1 VSLQLAESM
10 TPASI
15 HGLDEG
21 QVAARVANGDT
32 NEVKTT
38 TSRPVLE
45 ILRAN
50 LFTRFNALLGGLLVV
65 MLIVGPLQDALFGLV
80 LLANLVIGISQELR
94 AKVTLD
100 RLAVVY
106 SPRARVI
113 RSGKRQSVPV
123 AQLVKDDCIEA
134 SRGDQVAVDALLL
147 TSDGLEVDE
156 SLLTGES
163 QPISKQPGDNVL
175 SGSIVT
181 AGNGVYRATAIGMRA
196 YAQQLAQKARRFT
209 QVRSELR
216 DGINRILRVIT
227 WIIPPAALLLI
238 VSQLRAHDDIVDA
251 IRGAVAGTVTL
262 VPEGMVLLTSL
273 AMAVAVMRLARRR
286 ALVQELP
293 AVEGLAR
300 VDVVCLD
307 KTGTLTVGTMSLQS
321 VKLVNPAVAEPEVAG
336 AMATLS
342 TLGDDRNPS
351 LRAIRTAYAD
361 PAWTLRGQVPFSS
374 ARKWSAISTHD
385 HGTWCLGAPEVLGER
400 HPAIQADAERAAT
413 AGFRVLMLAR
423 SMAPLAGD
431 RLPASLEPAAL
442 ILLAE
447 QIRPDAAQ
455 TLEYFAKQGIAIKVI
470 SGDHPATV
478 AAIATRVSLSSEEPA
493 VDGRTLPETTGELAS
508 IVDQHIL
515 FGRVT
520 PQQKQEM
527 VAALRSRGHVVA
539 MVGDGVNDVLALKD
553 ADIGVAM
560 ASGSAA
566 TRSVAQVVL
575 LANEFS
581 ALPFVIAEGRRVIA
595 NIERL
600 ANLFITKTVYAFLLA
615 VTIGVLTFPFP
626 FLPRHLTLVGSLS
639 VGIPAFFLALAPN
652 PKRARPGFVN
662 RVLRFSIPAGLVAA
676 AATFGA
682 YALVLDSPY
691 ASFAEAQ
698 TMATIVL
705 VGTSLWLLTVLARPF
720 TTWKSLLVGS
730 MVVAFLLILA
740 MPMTRQFFA
749 LDIPSILVTLAALGI
764 VAMAGAAI
772 ELGWR
777 LSRWEARA
785 WRHGPRP
792 DDAPSPR

>member
-1 VSLQLAESM
+1 VSVQLAELSA
-10 TPASI
+10 PASI
-15 HGLDEG
+15 HGLDEV
-21 QVAARVANGDT
+21 QVAARVASGDT
-32 NEVKTT
+32 NEVKTA

-80 LLANLVIGISQELR
+80 LLANLVIGVSQELR

-100 RLAVVY
+100 CLAVVY
-106 SPRARVI
+106 SPRACVI
-113 RSGKRQSVPV
+113 RSGKRQTVPV
-123 AQLVKDDCIEA
+123 AQLVKDDCIAA
-134 SRGDQVAVDALLL
+134 SRGDQVAVDGRVL

-163 QPISKQPGDNVL
+163 QPISKQHGDDVL

-181 AGNGVYRATAIGMRA
+181 AGNGVFRATAVGRRA
-196 YAQQLAQKARRFT
+196 YARQLAQEARRFSL
-209 QVRSELR
+209 VRSELR

-227 WIIPPAALLLI
+227 WIIPPAALLLV
-238 VSQLRAHDDIVDA
+238 VSQLRANDHLVDA

-262 VPEGMVLLTSL
+262 VPEGLVLLTSL
-273 AMAVAVMRLARRR
+273 AMAVAVVRLARRR

-307 KTGTLTVGTMSLQS
+307 KTGTLTEGTMSLQS
-321 VKLVNPAVAEPEVAG
+321 VRVVDPAVSEPEVAG
-336 AMATLS
+336 ALATFS

-351 LRAIRTAYAD
+351 LLAIRTAYPD
-361 PAWTLRGQVPFSS
+361 PAWALRAQVPFSS
-374 ARKWSAISTHD
+374 ARKWSAISTQD

-400 HPAIQADAERAAT
+400 HPAIRADAEQAAT
-413 AGFRVLMLAR
+413 AGFRVLMLAH
-423 SMAPLAGD
+423 SIAPLAGD
-431 RLPASLEPAAL
+431 RLPASLEPSAL

-447 QIRPDAAQ
+447 QIRPDAAK
-455 TLEYFAKQGIAIKVI
+455 TLEYFARQGIAIKVI
-470 SGDHPATV
+470 SGDHPATI
-478 AAIATRVSLSSEEPA
+478 AAIAARVNLSSEQA
-493 VDGRTLPETTGELAS
+493 ALDGRTLPEATGELAS
-508 IVDQHIL
+508 IVDQHTL
-515 FGRVT
+515 FGRVA
-520 PQQKQEM
+520 PQQKQQM
-527 VAALRSRGHVVA
+527 VAALKSRGHVVA

-560 ASGSAA
+560 ASGSPA

-581 ALPFVIAEGRRVIA
+581 ALPSVIDEGRRVIA

-615 VTIGVLTFPFP
+615 VTIGVLGFPFP

-639 VGIPAFFLALAPN
+639 IGIPAFFLALAPN
-652 PKRARPGFVN
+652 PKRARPGFVS

-691 ASFAEAQ
+691 ASFAEAR

-720 TTWKSLLVGS
+720 TRWKTLLVGG
-730 MVVAFLLILA
+730 MIAAFVLILA
-740 MPMTRQFFA
+740 TPMTRQFFA
-749 LDIPSILVTLAALGI
+749 LDIPSVLVTLAALGI
-764 VAMAGAAI
+764 VAVAGATI

-785 WRHGPRP
+785 RGHG
-792 DDAPSPR
+792 ASTE